1 MKTQGSKF
9 NNIVDGTEVY
19 ASLEKL
25 IWRLAWNLD
34 NPENAMMQAEE
45 IAGELSLE
53 VAKGMK
59 VYGHLPQDELMKVLK
74 CMIGYRISE
83 LKYKNYM
90 THRKAASLVVSLE
103 LESEIDNDMSEKFG
117 VPSDVEDRLES
128 EQKFTRLINSIHLQS
143 AIILHAIIY
152 GDDGLREYLDSH
164 CIKPADKIKPEY
176 LAEGLQMDL
185 KVVRSSITEI
195 KQAYKDIYEQDFV

>member
-25 IWRLAWNLD
+25 IWHLAWRLD
-34 NPENAMMQAEE
+34 NPNNAMMQAEE

-53 VAKGMK
+53 VAKGL
-59 VYGHLPQDELMKVLK
+59 VAYGHLPQPELMKVLK
-74 CMIGYRISE
+74 CMLGYRISE

-103 LESEIDNDMSEKFG
+103 LESENTSDNDEKFG
-117 VPSDVEDRLES
+117 IPSDVEETIES
-128 EQKFTRLINSIHLQS
+128 AQKFTKLINSIHLQS
-143 AIILHAIIY
+143 AMILHAIVY
-152 GDDGLREYLDSH
+152 GDKRLQEYLDSH
-164 CIKPADKIKPEY
+164 CVKPADKIKPEY

-185 KVVRSSITEI
+185 KIVRESIVEI
-195 KQAYKDIYEQDFV
+195 KKAYKDIYEQDFV